1 MFNKI
6 KIDDLNENW
15 VKKIHYEWALIVTND
30 TDKVNAMTANWLQ
43 MGYLW
48 NKNVVT
54 VYVRPERHTYK
65 TMENSDVFSVAF
77 FSPEHKKNLMYL
89 GTKSGKD
96 EDKLANVNYHTT
108 VLDGAPVIEEADLVF
123 TVKKLYQHH
132 LCDENYLVDSK
143 TIYPLQDFHLETI
156 GEILGVYVKAA
167 E

>member
-54 VYVRPERHTYK
+54 VYVRPERHTYN
-65 TMENSDVFSVAF
+65 TMENSEFFSVAF
-77 FSPEHKKNLMYL
+77 FNPEHKKNLMFLHQVFFFINFKVRRYIIYKIYFL
-89 GTKSGKD
+89 CYTKF
-96 EDKLANVNYHTT
+96 
-108 VLDGAPVIEEADLVF
+108 I
-123 TVKKLYQHH
+123 
-132 LCDENYLVDSK
+132 
-143 TIYPLQDFHLETI
+143 
-156 GEILGVYVKAA
+156 
-167 E
+167 

>member
-48 NKNVVT
+48 NKNTMT

-77 FSPEHKKNLMYL
+77 FSPEHKKNLMYWL
-89 GTKSGKD
+89 RYLSR
-96 EDKLANVNYHTT
+96 
-108 VLDGAPVIEEADLVF
+108 
-123 TVKKLYQHH
+123 KKLKH
-132 LCDENYLVDSK
+132 K
-143 TIYPLQDFHLETI
+143 K
-156 GEILGVYVKAA
+156 ILLMNLTCR
-167 E
+167 